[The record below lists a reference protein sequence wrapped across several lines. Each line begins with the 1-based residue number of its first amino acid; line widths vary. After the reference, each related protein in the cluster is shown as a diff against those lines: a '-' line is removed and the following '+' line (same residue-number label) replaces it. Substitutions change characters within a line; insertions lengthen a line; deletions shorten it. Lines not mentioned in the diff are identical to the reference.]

1 MTPIQ
6 IPARTREAEL
16 EVVVEAMGHINFGR
30 GMKDDRKGIVGDVKL
45 DGKPLENWRVALK
58 PLSEKSI
65 VDAKPASYDGYAGGH
80 FRATL
85 KLDEVA
91 DTYIDMSKW
100 RKGTI
105 YVNGYNLGRYW
116 SVGPQYSLYCPAPFL
131 RKGDNEID
139 IVELELAEPKPIQG
153 LPRPLVRASEVDTEN
168 AANVW

>member
-1 MTPIQ
+1 MGVQ
-6 IPARTREAEL
+6 QLVRQMAAGLVE
-16 EVVVEAMGHINFGR
+16 EVPV
-30 GMKDDRKGIVGDVKL
+30 DLL
-45 DGKPLENWRVALK
+45 DFLVLVALAVSSKQAFASKNAFEFSERVVKK
-58 PLSEKSI
+58 PLSVKSI

-85 KLDEVA
+85 KLNEVA

-153 LPRPLVRASEVDTEN
+153 LPRPLVCASEVDTEN